1 MDHASALATLNA
13 KVLKAY
19 SARTVAGLRARLPL
33 QVALPYLE
41 PVLALNVENEAR
53 KDRMTIGYAAAAA
66 ARGAAPPREI
76 ANEIL
81 EASRAIDAGFLQSA
95 EQFPIRVRIRYEEI
109 EPLRLSRIRYV
120 LDTAYR
126 ILSAWQERMR
136 FRAALR
142 KCYPQSD
149 FELVMNVIMDLYARE
164 TRALSHSL
172 DLPKVLMPVSER
184 AVKYLSSIMADAGT
198 RLVRELAV
206 EAYRI

>member
-1 MDHASALATLNA
+1 MDHASALAILNA

-33 QVALPYLE
+33 QLTLPYLE
-41 PVLALNVENEAR
+41 PLLALNVEKEAQT
-53 KDRMTIGYAAAAA
+53 DRVTIRYAAAAA
-66 ARGAAPPREI
+66 ARGVAPLREV

-81 EASRAIDAGFLQSA
+81 EASKTIDAGFLQSA
-95 EQFPIRVRIRYEEI
+95 EQFPVRVRIRYEEI

-126 ILSAWQERMR
+126 ILSAWQERVR

-172 DLPKVLMPVSER
+172 DLPTVLMPVGAR

-198 RLVRELAV
+198 RLARDLAV
-206 EAYRI
+206 DAYRI